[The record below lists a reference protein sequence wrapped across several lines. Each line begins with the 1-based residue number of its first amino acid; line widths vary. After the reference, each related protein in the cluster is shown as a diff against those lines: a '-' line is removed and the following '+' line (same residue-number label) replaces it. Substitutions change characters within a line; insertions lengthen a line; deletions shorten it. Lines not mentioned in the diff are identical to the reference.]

1 MKFRFFLLII
11 VVSFLAAAFAAAA
24 ETCARAL
31 IYRRFRMDS
40 PSSSS
45 GFDETD
51 TFLYHTTKRS
61 LSFDDDYN
69 SLAGVDE
76 LEVTEGGDE
85 EESKGE
91 EKDSNDGKN
100 HQEDRKAM
108 WATLKNMIGADVM
121 SVFSVPV
128 FIMEP
133 MSTLQKM
140 AEILQY
146 QHLLDEAAD
155 EDDEDARLALV
166 TAYAVSVYSTMERTK
181 KPFNPIL
188 GETYELKL
196 NDGKSTAIYEQVSHH
211 PPIGAGH
218 ADTEK
223 WTYDITSAVKTKF
236 MGNWVDVFPIG
247 RTRIHLK
254 RTNETFN
261 IVPPTSRI
269 NNLIVGRIWV
279 DTFGDMR
286 VQNLTTKATC
296 DLQFTAC
303 GWSSRGRYE
312 VNGFV
317 KDKDGKEKLKMY
329 GHWNKDLKCS
339 KVKEDEKREE
349 KKLWEVEE
357 SEIKV
362 AHEHPYGFNSF
373 AVKSIGLETTP
384 ADGKM
389 LKSDS
394 RLRPDRRALEKADN
408 STASTQKTALEER
421 QRAER
426 RERRALECGPWKPRF
441 FLEMGENAECTA
453 DEAEIVEHVFE
464 YNKNSYEEIREKEEA
479 CTNVGTANNEGEENS
494 AKHPLDAEF
503 HPWQFEKYEHAY
515 A

>member
-1 MKFRFFLLII
+1 MKLTHFSLSFFL
-11 VVSFLAAAFAAAA
+11 SFF
-24 ETCARAL
+24 
-31 IYRRFRMDS
+31 
-40 PSSSS
+40 
-45 GFDETD
+45 
-51 TFLYHTTKRS
+51 
-61 LSFDDDYN
+61 LSFDDYIITNNNN

-85 EESKGE
+85 EESNKGE

-339 KVKEDEKREE
+339 KVKEDEKQQWEE

-479 CTNVGTANNEGEENS
+479 CTNVATANNEGEENS

>member
-1 MKFRFFLLII
+1 
-11 VVSFLAAAFAAAA
+11 
-24 ETCARAL
+24 
-31 IYRRFRMDS
+31 MDS

-108 WATLKNMIGADVM
+108 WETLKNMIGADVM

-286 VQNLTTKATC
+286 VQNLTTKTTC

-339 KVKEDEKREE
+339 KVKEDEKQQWEE

>member
-1 MKFRFFLLII
+1 M
-11 VVSFLAAAFAAAA
+11 
-24 ETCARAL
+24 
-31 IYRRFRMDS
+31 
-40 PSSSS
+40 
-45 GFDETD
+45 
-51 TFLYHTTKRS
+51 
-61 LSFDDDYN
+61 N

-85 EESKGE
+85 EL
-91 EKDSNDGKN
+91 DGDDKTN
-100 HQEDRKAM
+100 TNNSQADDNQDDRKQM

-155 EDDEDARLALV
+155 EDDADVRLALV

-188 GETYELKL
+188 GETYELRL
-196 NDGKSTAIYEQVSHH
+196 SDNKSTAIYEQVSHH

-218 ADTEK
+218 AETAK

-247 RTRIHLK
+247 RTRIFLK
-254 RTNETFN
+254 RTQETYN
-261 IVPPTSRI
+261 IIPPTSRI

-279 DTFGDMR
+279 DTFGSMR
-286 VQNLTTKATC
+286 VQNLTTKKTC

-303 GWSSRGRYE
+303 GWSSRGIYE

-317 KDKDGKEKLKMY
+317 KDSPEDDAKKTLKVF

-339 KVKEDEKREE
+339 GNINDDIEQEGDKIERVLWQVEE
-349 KKLWEVEE
+349 K
-357 SEIKV
+357 EINF
-362 AHEHPYGFNSF
+362 AHEHPYGFNKY
-373 AVKSIGLETTP
+373 AVEMIGTEMIPEDKLL
-384 ADGKM
+384 

-408 STASTQKTALEER
+408 SKAGTQKTVLEER

-426 RERRALECGPWKPRF
+426 RERRALNATSEWKPRF
-441 FLEMGENAECTA
+441 FLEQQDAECTT
-453 DEAEIVEHVFE
+453 DEAEIVRHCFV
-464 YNKNSYEEIREKEEA
+464 YNKNSYEEIRKIEKNVVEDLRVEKDEA
-479 CTNVGTANNEGEENS
+479 
-494 AKHPLDAEF
+494 LDAEF
-503 HPWQFEKYEHAY
+503 HPWQFEEYKYAY